1 MIKRFLMKFR
11 DDGIYD
17 FPRFIDNKFKMGS
30 MVVDNIVDDED
41 GLPTSILIPHRAS
54 ARISLYNL
62 KMIIVGKLNF
72 LILMKDGTTRMI
84 IDETKGMKVEIDL
97 RLFHELWLS
106 VSGDF
111 TEDEIH
117 ELHNMEGWIIKEA

>member
-30 MVVDNIVDDED
+30 MIVDNVVDDM
-41 GLPTSILIPHRAS
+41 GLPIPITIPHRAS
-54 ARISLYNL
+54 ARISMYNL
-62 KMIIVGKLNF
+62 KMIIVGNLKF
-72 LILMKDGTTRMI
+72 TIPMKDGTTKTV
-84 IDETKGMKVEIDL
+84 IDEENVMKVEIDL
-97 RLFHELWLS
+97 RLHHKFWLS

-117 ELHNMEGWIIKEA
+117 ELHHMEGWIIKEA